1 MGGVL
6 KWNYGISYSK
16 SASFMPETIE
26 HYARCKNHFSKIMDD
41 LQTCEM

>member
-16 SASFMPETIE
+16 SASFMPETID
-26 HYARCKNHFSKIMDD
+26 YARCKNYFSKIMDD